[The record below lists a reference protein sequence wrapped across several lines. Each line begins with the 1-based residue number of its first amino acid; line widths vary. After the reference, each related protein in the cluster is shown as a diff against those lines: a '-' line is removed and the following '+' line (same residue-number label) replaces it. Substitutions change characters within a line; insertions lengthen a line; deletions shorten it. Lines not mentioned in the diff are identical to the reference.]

1 MPTRH
6 VRPVRGLRL
15 DDVDDAIELATLYGL
30 VPDEWQE
37 WVLEGWL
44 ARTRSGKLAS
54 SQCGLAVPR
63 QNGKN
68 ACLEIV
74 ELFKV
79 VVLGRK
85 ILHTAHEVKTA
96 RKAFLRLC
104 SFFENERQWP
114 ELAALVKEI
123 RRTNGQEAIVL
134 TNGGSV
140 EFIARSKG
148 SGRGFTVDDLVLDEA
163 QELIEDA
170 LAALLPT
177 ISAAPSGDPQIIFTG
192 TPPSPNMAG
201 EVFTRVRDNA
211 LKGKNKRACW
221 DEWSFLAGVDMDD
234 IAAWAQANPSLG
246 IRLHPD
252 VITDER
258 SAMDDETFAR
268 ERGGVWALEGV
279 AGRAIPWPRWVDCR
293 DTDRAPGR
301 PDSIGLAGSLD
312 GAWASIGAAGLV
324 GDVLEVGAVDRRP
337 GSEWIVGEAFRIQSE
352 RGVAV
357 VIDKRG
363 PLSHLI
369 PRLEAAG
376 VRLTELDTTEWT
388 DACGAMWQHVDTGRL
403 VHPGHPE
410 LDDAVKVATWRP
422 VGDRRA
428 FGRKSGDI
436 SMLEA
441 VTLAAHHAESLAA
454 YDVLDSIL

>member
-96 RKAFLRLC
+96 RKAFLRLR

-148 SGRGFTVDDLVLDEA
+148 SGRGFTMDDLVLDEA
-163 QELIEDA
+163 QTIKNA
-170 LAALLPT
+170 WAKMTSRGAT
-177 ISAAPSGDPQIIFTG
+177 ISSAAQ
-192 TPPSPNMAG
+192 
-201 EVFTRVRDNA
+201 TRTKTSKA
-211 LKGKNKRACW
+211 
-221 DEWSFLAGVDMDD
+221 
-234 IAAWAQANPSLG
+234 
-246 IRLHPD
+246 
-252 VITDER
+252 
-258 SAMDDETFAR
+258 
-268 ERGGVWALEGV
+268 
-279 AGRAIPWPRWVDCR
+279 
-293 DTDRAPGR
+293 
-301 PDSIGLAGSLD
+301 
-312 GAWASIGAAGLV
+312 
-324 GDVLEVGAVDRRP
+324 
-337 GSEWIVGEAFRIQSE
+337 
-352 RGVAV
+352 
-357 VIDKRG
+357 
-363 PLSHLI
+363 
-369 PRLEAAG
+369 
-376 VRLTELDTTEWT
+376 
-388 DACGAMWQHVDTGRL
+388 
-403 VHPGHPE
+403 
-410 LDDAVKVATWRP
+410 
-422 VGDRRA
+422 
-428 FGRKSGDI
+428 
-436 SMLEA
+436 
-441 VTLAAHHAESLAA
+441 
-454 YDVLDSIL
+454 